1 MEKKRKKQQ
10 EKSYPAA
17 LTVAISDST
26 GSGGV
31 QADLRTFNAFGVY
44 GCSAITAVA
53 GRTPGK
59 VTLFN
64 RLSADTISAQ
74 IDTVLS
80 TVNVRFAKNG
90 VLSNAGIIE
99 ALAEAV
105 KKHQLKLICDPAFI
119 MPLDRNL
126 PEAAV
131 VELFKTK
138 LMKLAAWLTP
148 NIPEA
153 ELLLGE
159 KITTFAEQVNAAK
172 KLHHLSGASI
182 LLKGGHA
189 EKDPAQILPKV
200 TDIVCTDGRVCK
212 VSSLKVDLPQTVTY
226 GVGDT
231 LSAALTAT
239 LALELPWD
247 EAICESKAFVMGSL
261 VENVRIGNTLSAMY
275 PPANDYMSSISI
287 EEMDV

>member
-17 LTVAISDST
+17 LTVAVSDST
-26 GSGGV
+26 GGGGV

-80 TVNVRFAKNG
+80 TVNVRFAKSG

-105 KKHQLKLICDPAFI
+105 KKHQLKLICDPKFV
-119 MPLDRNL
+119 MPLDRNI
-126 PEAAV
+126 PDAAV
-131 VELFKTK
+131 VELFKTR

-159 KITTFAEQVNAAK
+159 KITTFAGQVNAAK
-172 KLHHLSGASI
+172 KLHELSGASI

-189 EKDPAQILPKV
+189 EKDPGQILPKV

-212 VSSLKVDLPQTVTY
+212 ISSLKVDLPQTVAY
-226 GVGDT
+226 GVGST

-239 LALELPWD
+239 LALDLPWD

>member
-17 LTVAISDST
+17 LTIAISDAT
-26 GSGGV
+26 GGSGV

-59 VTLFN
+59 VTLYN
-64 RLSADTISAQ
+64 RLSADAITAQ
-74 IDTVLS
+74 IDAVLS
-80 TVNVRFAKNG
+80 SVNVKYAKSGILFNT
-90 VLSNAGIIE
+90 GIIE
-99 ALAEAV
+99 IISEAV
-105 KKHQLKLICDPAFI
+105 KKHQFKLICDPAFV
-119 MPLDRNL
+119 MPLDRNTPDMAL
-126 PEAAV
+126 IEF
-131 VELFKTK
+131 FKDK
-138 LMKLAAWLTP
+138 LMKLASWLTP

-159 KITTFAEQVNAAK
+159 KITTFADRINAAK
-172 KLHHLSGASI
+172 KLHDLSGASI

-189 EKDPAQILPKV
+189 EKTPDQILPKV
-200 TDIVCTDGRVCK
+200 TDIVCTDGMICK
-212 VSSLKVDLPQTVTY
+212 VSSLKVDLPQPTAF
-226 GVGDT
+226 GVGNT
-231 LSAALTAT
+231 LSAALTAG
-239 LALELPWD
+239 LALDLPWD
-247 EAICESKAFVMGSL
+247 EAVCESKAFVMGSL

-275 PPANDYMSSISI
+275 PPTSDYMSSISI

>member
-1 MEKKRKKQQ
+1 MEKKSKKQQ

-26 GSGGV
+26 GGGGV

-44 GCSAITAVA
+44 GCSAVTAVA

-64 RLSADTISAQ
+64 RLSTDIICTQ

-90 VLSNAGIIE
+90 VLFNAGIIE
-99 ALAEAV
+99 ALAGAV
-105 KKHQLKLICDPAFI
+105 KKHQLKLICDPAFT
-119 MPLDRNL
+119 L
-126 PEAAV
+126 PQERTAPAAEV
-131 VELFKTK
+131 VDAFKSK
-138 LMKLAAWLTP
+138 LMPLAAWLTP

-159 KITTFAEQVNAAK
+159 KISTFADQISAAK
-172 KLHHLSGASI
+172 KLYALSGASI

-189 EKDPAQILPKV
+189 EKVPGQILPKV
-200 TDIVCTDGRVCK
+200 TDIICTDGRVCK
-212 VSSLKVDLPQTVTY
+212 VSSLKVELPQTAAY
-226 GVGDT
+226 GVGST
-231 LSAALTAT
+231 LSAALTAS
-239 LALELPWD
+239 LALGLPWD
-247 EAICESKAFVMGSL
+247 EAICASKAFVMGSL
-261 VENVRIGNTLSAMY
+261 VENVRIGKTLSAMY
-275 PPANDYMSSISI
+275 PPSNDYMSSISI